1 MDWLLHDTCIQVYQ
15 RNIIAEL
22 SQFDKYIKEYKA
34 SLKLLMDDKSEV
46 GPELIVITNTDS
58 NSETQSCLKASNN
71 RNTKLIGTT
80 LEQNNTNRS

>member
-22 SQFDKYIKEYKA
+22 SQFDKHIKD

-46 GPELIVITNTDS
+46 GPELIVITNTEK
-58 NSETQSCLKASNN
+58 NVMIVQ
-71 RNTKLIGTT
+71 RY
-80 LEQNNTNRS
+80 